1 MQSDPPKIEF
11 PCDYPIKVLALSAGD
26 LAEAILAVFE
36 RHAPGFDRAAVT
48 ARASSKGTFTAI
60 TITIT
65 ATGPDQ
71 LEALHQD
78 LLGTGRGT
86 GHLMAIPGVVRREL
100 GLVDYEPTLQAMKD
114 LTDTRT
120 GDDPDQLWLLQHPRV
135 FTQGQAGKAE
145 HVLAPGDIPVIQVD
159 RGGQVTYHGPG
170 QWVLYLM
177 IDLRRRSWGVR
188 DLVNMIERSIVVLLA
203 GYGIDAAPKPEA
215 PGVYVAGA
223 KIASLGL
230 RVRRGCS
237 YHGLSLNVDMD
248 LEPFE
253 RINPCGHRGL
263 QVTSMA
269 RLLPGGTVDMEIVG
283 RRLLATVAA
292 QLESC

>member
-1 MQSDPPKIEF
+1 M
-11 PCDYPIKVLALSAGD
+11 
-26 LAEAILAVFE
+26 AV
-36 RHAPGFDRAAVT
+36 PG
-48 ARASSKGTFTAI
+48 
-60 TITIT
+60 
-65 ATGPDQ
+65 P
-71 LEALHQD
+71 
-78 LLGTGRGT
+78 LL
-86 GHLMAIPGVVRREL
+86 REL
-100 GLVDYEPTLQAMKD
+100 GLVDYASTLQAMKD

-120 GDDPDQLWLLQHPRV
+120 AADPDQLWLLQHPRV

-177 IDLRRRSWGVR
+177 IDLRRRHWGVR
-188 DLVNMIERSIVVLLA
+188 DLVNMIERSIVLLLA
-203 GYGIDAAPKPEA
+203 EYGIAAAPRPEA
-215 PGVYVAGA
+215 PGVYVDGA

-248 LEPFE
+248 LEPFQ
-253 RINPCGHRGL
+253 RINPCGYQGL

-269 RLLPGGTVDMEIVG
+269 RLLPGHPVDMDAVG

-292 QLESC
+292 QMA